1 MLASKRFKCKK
12 LPFIIVA
19 IETIS
24 IFSENQIQ
32 PQKNL
37 GAPIKDDL
45 VPCRVWP
52 ERKKSIKRRREQ
64 QNNKDFWR
72 PHKIN
77 DARTQAQKHKENNLK
92 FYVRTEMQSEDSG
105 STRQKG
111 NRKDGLKQLNK
122 WLYFEPRANIQN
134 WIERINVIILFTPQV
149 QDCILLFCFLL
160 ELLSFETFAHA
171 HWMRKSGRNKGNCRR
186 SKTKVNVFLFGPFFG
201 GLYANLIISF
211 DQKNGKQ
218 YILINS
224 GTSDI
229 HIL

>member
-1 MLASKRFKCKK
+1 MQENIIYHRCNWNDFYFLRKPNTAPKEPWCSHKIRPRSLPGLAR
-12 LPFIIVA
+12 
-19 IETIS
+19 E
-24 IFSENQIQ
+24 
-32 PQKNL
+32 
-37 GAPIKDDL
+37 
-45 VPCRVWP
+45 
-52 ERKKSIKRRREQ
+52 KKSIKRRREQ

-77 DARTQAQKHKENNLK
+77 DARTQTQVQKQKENNLK

-111 NRKDGLKQLNK
+111 NRKNGLKQLNK

-186 SKTKVNVFLFGPFFG
+186 SKTKVNVFLFGPFFFG
-201 GLYANLIISF
+201 GNIRKF
-211 DQKNGKQ
+211 NHKFRPKNGKQ

-224 GTSDI
+224 RTSDI